1 MNYLK
6 IMIIA
11 VIVSSV
17 LPNTCI
23 AQAPPILLQKCF
35 GGDST
40 DSISCIRQTSDGG
53 YIAAGRTTSVNGDL
67 AGNGGITGLWVLKLD
82 AMCNIEWEKTY
93 NDTFYQANY
102 IEPTNDGGYI
112 LTGSQTIKLNND
124 GSINWFNNLSG
135 LKIHQTADNGYIMCD
150 VGGAVSSV
158 SKLNVDG
165 SLSWQKTYTP
175 NSTSEPRYYIYD
187 VCPSFYDGYMITGL
201 YISWLGYYSAF
212 VSKIDDTGRVIPPDP
227 AQFIGDGA
235 GREIAKT
242 LDYNY
247 VVAGAV
253 GKRGLVSKFDDTCR
267 AFWSD
272 ETQKFFGYT
281 SVASTFDSGYVAC
294 GDFSNSLFSDL
305 AITKFDSN
313 GIPSWQ
319 KWIGG
324 SLTDGGSSV
333 IQNVDGN
340 YVVAG
345 YTYSNDSDVSGN
357 HGQEDGW
364 VVILGTNV
372 GVPQIAN
379 SGSDI
384 KVYPVPSSDMVQI
397 TLPVGYDDATLQLK
411 DVVGKTI
418 EVQQY
423 GTNLTREMHMKNI
436 PAGIYLLEIA
446 NKGNITTR
454 KIVRD

>member
-17 LPNTCI
+17 VPNTCI

-40 DSISCIRQTSDGG
+40 DYISCIRQTSDGG
-53 YIAAGRTTSVNGDL
+53 YIAAGRTTSIDGDL

-93 NDTFYQANY
+93 NDTFYQAKY

-112 LTGSQTIKLNND
+112 LTGSQTMKLHND
-124 GSINWFNNLSG
+124 GSIEWENNLPG
-135 LKIHQTADNGYIMCD
+135 IKIHQTTDNGYIMCD
-150 VGGAVSSV
+150 AGGDASNV
-158 SKLNVDG
+158 SKLNPDG
-165 SLSWQKTYTP
+165 TITWQKTYTT
-175 NSTSEPRYYIYD
+175 NSSFDPQYYVYD
-187 VCPSFYDGYMITGL
+187 ICSSLLDGYMITGS
-201 YISWLGYYSAF
+201 YISNLGNYWAF
-212 VSKIDDTGRVIPPDP
+212 ISKIDDTGRIIPPNP
-227 AQFIGDGA
+227 TGFGPDGT
-235 GREIAKT
+235 GLEIART
-242 LDYNY
+242 LDGNY
-247 VVAGAV
+247 VVAGANTHEQ
-253 GKRGLVSKFDDTCR
+253 LYKFNDTCVVI
-267 AFWSD
+267 WGVD
-272 ETQKFFGYT
+272 TPKHIYWE
-281 SVASTFDSGYVAC
+281 SVATTFDNGYVAC
-294 GDFSNSLFSDL
+294 GDISHSSLLDMQ
-305 AITKFDSN
+305 ITKYDNN
-313 GIPSWQ
+313 GNEVWQ
-319 KWIGG
+319 RWLGG
-324 SLTDGGSSV
+324 ALEDGGASV
-333 IQNVDGN
+333 IQSNNGN
-340 YVVAG
+340 YVAAG

-446 NKGNITTR
+446 NKGNITIR